1 MNAPT
6 APEATEWCEDG
17 VLHIDVRG
25 LRPPEPMVAILRCIA
40 TLAPGD
46 SLLVH
51 HDRDPLL
58 LYPEL
63 AEIGWEAQRLPSP
76 AGEVRLLLRAAP

>member
-1 MNAPT
+1 MNARPAPT
-6 APEATEWCEDG
+6 EIEWCEDG

-25 LRPPEPMVAILRCIA
+25 LRPPEPMVAILGRIA
-40 TLAPGD
+40 QLAPGA

-51 HDRDPLL
+51 LDRDPLL

-63 AEIGWEAQRLPSP
+63 AEIGWEARRMPSP